1 MNMAWSAPTQTVTVA
16 AIHVPTPS
24 MEIPSEIKSVTRT
37 ATKVAKPLKALTDR
51 RPRARVT
58 LRAGA
63 ASSSAARISD
73 SRTISSSGRS

>member
-1 MNMAWSAPTQTVTVA
+1 MNMAWSAPTQTMTVA
-16 AIHVPTPS
+16 AIHVRTPA
-24 MEIPSEIKSVTRT
+24 MEMPSEIRSVTRS

-63 ASSSAARISD
+63 GEGL
-73 SRTISSSGRS
+73 SGADLGWPHRQLQP

>member
-1 MNMAWSAPTQTVTVA
+1 MNMAWSAPTQTMTVA
-16 AIHVPTPS
+16 AIHVRTTA
-24 MEIPSEIKSVTRT
+24 MEMPSEIRSVTRS

-63 ASSSAARISD
+63 REGL
-73 SRTISSSGRS
+73 SGADLGWPHRQLQP